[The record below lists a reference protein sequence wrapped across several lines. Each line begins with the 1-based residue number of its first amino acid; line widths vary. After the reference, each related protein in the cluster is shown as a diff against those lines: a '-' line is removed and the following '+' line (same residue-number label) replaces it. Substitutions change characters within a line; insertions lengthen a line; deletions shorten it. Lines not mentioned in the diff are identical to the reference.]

1 MSVVDLDQLLTPIS
15 DDTPC
20 GPDLRGE
27 PDFRDIEDAP
37 AGFAGM
43 KPPELMKLVRNCT
56 EMLARTKDQMPA
68 IVAIQAALRAGD
80 LAATTA
86 LLGFITRTADDH
98 WDDFHPG
105 PAEEMA
111 IGRVNELSALSR
123 PAAMLLPLQRMA
135 VAAMPPP
142 STTEYTAAILGM
154 ALDPVKEW
162 TGEDEEKLNSQVQ
175 SGAITSAVARS
186 MKPNQ
191 EAARQ
196 LRSIMVSIADGERQR
211 DMSADTLPSDF
222 DAAGARPVA
231 MALRAGVASRRDELQ
246 ALSDQ
251 IYTLGEVFERKMG
264 DSPSLGPVLSQLR
277 AMIEGA
283 GSFLERFPDPSAVAE
298 AADGGGEVEA
308 AGGGAGSAPAAGG
321 AAAPQRSH
329 AFDVPRNRADV
340 QTALDAII
348 RYYVE
353 NEPTSPVPLMLKRV
367 RRWVDLDFYGLIE
380 EITPDSASEARRLLA
395 IRDE

>member
-1 MSVVDLDQLLTPIS
+1 MSIVDLDQLLTPIS
-15 DDTPC
+15 DDVPC
-20 GPDLRGE
+20 GPDLRGD
-27 PDFRDIEDAP
+27 PDFREIEDAP
-37 AGFAGM
+37 AEFAGM
-43 KPPELMKLVRNCT
+43 KPPELLKLVRRCT
-56 EMLARTKDQMPA
+56 DMLARSKDQMPA

-80 LAATTA
+80 VSTTTA
-86 LLGFITRTADDH
+86 LLGFITRIADDH
-98 WDDFHPG
+98 WEIFHPG

-123 PAAMLLPLQRMA
+123 PAAMLLPLQRLAMT
-135 VAAMPPP
+135 VMPPP
-142 STTEYTAAILGM
+142 ATTEYAATVLSM

-162 TGEDEEKLNSQVQ
+162 TGEDEEKLNAQVQ

-196 LRSIMVSIADGERQR
+196 LRGIMVSIADAERQR
-211 DMSADTLPSDF
+211 DMAADTLPSGF
-222 DAAGARPVA
+222 DASGVRPVA
-231 MALRAGVASRRDELQ
+231 LALRAGVASRRDELQ

-277 AMIEGA
+277 SMIETA
-283 GSFLERFPDPSAVAE
+283 NTFLDRFPDPSAVAE
-298 AADGGGEVEA
+298 AAADAGETAGGDGGPAVMA
-308 AGGGAGSAPAAGG
+308 AGAPAAPRQHG
-321 AAAPQRSH
+321 
-329 AFDVPRNRADV
+329 FDVPRHRAEV

-348 RYYVE
+348 RYYTE

-380 EITPDSASEARRLLA
+380 DITPDSASEARRLLA
-395 IRDE
+395 IRNE